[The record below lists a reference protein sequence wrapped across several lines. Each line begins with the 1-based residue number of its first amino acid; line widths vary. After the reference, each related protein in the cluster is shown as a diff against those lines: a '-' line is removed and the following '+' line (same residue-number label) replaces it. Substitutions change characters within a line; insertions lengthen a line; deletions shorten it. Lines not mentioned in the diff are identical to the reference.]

1 MRPLGGR
8 VGGREGEGER
18 GREGE
23 RAREREREKMTLLG
37 MNKPTNSNFEIRQ
50 AVL

>member
-1 MRPLGGR
+1 MREKGR
-8 VGGREGEGER
+8 GEGEGGREGG
-18 GREGE
+18 
-23 RAREREREKMTLLG
+23 REREREKMTLLG